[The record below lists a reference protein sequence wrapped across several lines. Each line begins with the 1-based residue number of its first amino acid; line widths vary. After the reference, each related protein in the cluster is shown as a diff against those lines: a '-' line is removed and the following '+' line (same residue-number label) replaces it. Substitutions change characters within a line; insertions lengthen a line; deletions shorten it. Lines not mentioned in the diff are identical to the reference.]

1 MFRKALILGLV
12 GAIVAVGA
20 PVVTLAQAR
29 TAAGSI
35 SGRAIDATG
44 RGVGSQRVELLY
56 GAQVVS
62 ASQTNAFG
70 EWAFNSVKPG
80 EYVVR
85 MNVMGR
91 LSGVRVYVM
100 GGQAVSG
107 TMIVVST
114 ASVAPQLG
122 TLASLLTVIPTAATA
137 VAATATAAAIET
149 ETTQLNDEILENILE
164 DLSPAQRVAFATAV
178 LTAVAE
184 AGGSGGSTS
193 PFSQYVQQ
201 LQVIVSSGGNTV
213 PDFPP
218 PVAVS

>member
-20 PVVTLAQAR
+20 PVGALAQ
-29 TAAGSI
+29 TQNAAGSI

-114 ASVAPQLG
+114 ASVSPQLG
-122 TLASLLTVIPTAATA
+122 TLASLLTIIPTAATA

-149 ETTQLNDEILENILE
+149 ETTQLNDVILEKILQ
-164 DLSPAQRVAFATAV
+164 DLTPAQRVTFATAV
-178 LTAVAE
+178 LTAVAQ
-184 AGGSGGSTS
+184 SGATGSTS